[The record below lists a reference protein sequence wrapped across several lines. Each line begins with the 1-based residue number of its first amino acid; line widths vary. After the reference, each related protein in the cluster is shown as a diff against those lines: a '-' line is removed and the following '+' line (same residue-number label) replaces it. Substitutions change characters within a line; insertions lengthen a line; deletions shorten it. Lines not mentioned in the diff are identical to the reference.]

1 MRKLKRRVEELEAEV
16 EQLKKRTENSKAVQ
30 IITWTVA
37 IVDLATAILA
47 LIAVLAGWF
56 QFVGGGVIPPSC
68 LIRISQEGVGVNE
81 NR

>member
-1 MRKLKRRVEELEAEV
+1 MRKLKRRVEELEAEE

-47 LIAVLAGWF
+47 LIAVLAG
-56 QFVGGGVIPPSC
+56 
-68 LIRISQEGVGVNE
+68 
-81 NR
+81 